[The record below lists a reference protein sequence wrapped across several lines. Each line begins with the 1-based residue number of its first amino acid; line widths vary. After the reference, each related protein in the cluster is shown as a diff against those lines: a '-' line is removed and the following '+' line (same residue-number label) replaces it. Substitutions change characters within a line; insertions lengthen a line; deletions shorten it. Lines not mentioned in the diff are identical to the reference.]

1 MPRPK
6 YIEANEVIYEVDDWF
21 VEQIKRYPSMLALC
35 IAKQIDQQAKHLPK
49 LNSWSQKA
57 GGVCHEG
64 KEPVF
69 FEVEFVNEIGDVP
82 IFLDINVID
91 SDDYLDYMLD
101 NQILKSNE
109 TKNTEP
115 RSGVTTES
123 DTRIP
128 RGRHNN
134 EE

>member
-21 VEQIKRYPSMLALC
+21 VEQIKRYPSVLALC
-35 IAKQIDQQAKHLPK
+35 IAKQIDRQAKTLPK
-49 LNSWSQKA
+49 LNSWSQKI
-57 GGVCHEG
+57 GGVCTEA
-64 KEPVF
+64 KEPIF

-91 SDDYLDYMLD
+91 SDDYLDYILD

-109 TKNTEP
+109 TTHTKT
-115 RSGVTTES
+115 RSRVTTES
-123 DTRIP
+123 DKGIS
-128 RGRHNN
+128 RGRHNH